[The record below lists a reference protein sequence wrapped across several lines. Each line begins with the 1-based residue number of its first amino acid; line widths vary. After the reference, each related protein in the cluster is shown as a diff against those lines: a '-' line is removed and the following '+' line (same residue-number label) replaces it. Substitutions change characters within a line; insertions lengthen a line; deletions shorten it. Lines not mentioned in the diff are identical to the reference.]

1 MRRPRKNGAERWI
14 RYQYLKL
21 VRINDSAE
29 KIAGGLTLGVVLGIL
44 PTFGLGIILAIFLA
58 AALKLNRA
66 SAVIGTLIMNPW
78 TAPFVWTLSYLA
90 GSLLLGYDL
99 NETLIEIR
107 SLNAHPGLWRSLM
120 TGRLIKPYI
129 IGNLTVMAALA
140 SFFYAVVLFSVRAYR
155 NAKKRNLLEKRKK

>member
-1 MRRPRKNGAERWI
+1 MRMPRKNSPRRWI

-29 KIAGGLTLGVVLGIL
+29 KIAGGLALGVVLGIL
-44 PTFGLGIILAIFLA
+44 PTFGLGIVIAIFLA
-58 AALKLNRA
+58 APLKLNRA

-99 NETLIEIR
+99 SETLREIR
-107 SLNAHPGLWRSLM
+107 HLNAHPGLWRSLM
-120 TGRLIKPYI
+120 TGRLIKPYV
-129 IGNLTVMAALA
+129 IGNLVVTAALA
-140 SFFYAVVLFSVRAYR
+140 SFFYAVCLFSVRAYR
-155 NAKKRNLLEKRKK
+155 NAKKRNLSEKREK

>member
-1 MRRPRKNGAERWI
+1 M
-14 RYQYLKL
+14 
-21 VRINDSAE
+21 
-29 KIAGGLTLGVVLGIL
+29 TLGVVLGIL

-99 NETLIEIR
+99 SETVREIR
-107 SLNAHPGLWRSLM
+107 HLNAHPDLWRSLM
-120 TGRLIKPYI
+120 TGRLIKPYV
-129 IGNLTVMAALA
+129 IGNLTVMAVFA
-140 SFFYAVVLFSVRAYR
+140 SFFYALGLFSVRAYR
-155 NAKKRNLLEKRKK
+155 NAKKKK